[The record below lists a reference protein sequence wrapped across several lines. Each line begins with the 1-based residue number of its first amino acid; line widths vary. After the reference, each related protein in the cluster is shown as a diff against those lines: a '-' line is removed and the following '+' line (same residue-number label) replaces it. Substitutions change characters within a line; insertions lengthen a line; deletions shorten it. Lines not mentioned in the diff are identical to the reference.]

1 VAGTPAARGGATQAQ
16 KETNDWM
23 KDRNARVLARQQ
35 AEAAGR
41 QAWASSTRTGENL
54 QAPQPADVR
63 ALGSRSAQPQP
74 TVPDNGDASSS
85 PLQAA
90 SDAFSNF
97 QKGPAIPRPN
107 LAESFIPVVGPGW
120 EAVADLQQGNYG
132 GAALN
137 GALAASD
144 LFLAGSIAKGIAKGA
159 IYVADK
165 TASRAAPYAWRYM
178 RDRMQEDG
186 FIKAGEE
193 GHHWAIP
200 QNQWGK
206 DIPEWIKNQPW
217 NIKSLDRVTH
227 ARLRNKIGGL
237 PKFGALDQLR
247 YGTPAWAKAGAGSA
261 AGHSVSAIEAS
272 SEDDR

>member
-1 VAGTPAARGGATQAQ
+1 MAGTPAARGGATLAQ

-23 KDRNARVLARQQ
+23 RDRKSQLQAQQQ

-41 QAWASSTRTGENL
+41 QAWVSSSRTGENL

-63 ALGSRSAQPQP
+63 ALGSRGVQTAAAAHDDSG
-74 TVPDNGDASSS
+74 VS
-85 PLQAA
+85 PSPIQAA

-107 LAESFIPVVGPGW
+107 LAASFVPVVGPGW

-165 TASRAAPYAWRYM
+165 TANRAAPYAWRYM

-237 PKFGALDQLR
+237 SKFGALDRLR

-272 SEDDR
+272 SEDDL

>member
-1 VAGTPAARGGATQAQ
+1 MAGTPAARGGATQAQ
-16 KETNDWM
+16 NETNDWM
-23 KDRNARVLARQQ
+23 RDRKAQLQAQQQ
-35 AEAAGR
+35 AEADGR
-41 QAWASSTRTGENL
+41 KRWASSTRTGENL
-54 QAPQPADVR
+54 QAPQPSDVL
-63 ALGSRSAQPQP
+63 ALGSKTPTTSA
-74 TVPDNGDASSS
+74 NSGGES
-85 PLQAA
+85 PSPVQAV

-144 LFLAGSIAKGIAKGA
+144 LFLAGSIAKGIAKGG

-165 TASRAAPYAWRYM
+165 ASTRAAPYACRYM
-178 RDRMQEDG
+178 RDHLQEKG

-193 GHHWAIP
+193 GHHWFIP

-206 DIPEWIKNQPW
+206 NVPEWIKNQAW

-227 ARLRNKIGGL
+227 ARLRNRIGDL
-237 PKFGALDQLR
+237 PKFGPLDRLR
-247 YGTPAWAKAGAGSA
+247 YGTPTWAKVGTVSA
-261 AGHSVSAIEAS
+261 AGHPISAVEATT
-272 SEDDR
+272 DHRR

>member
-1 VAGTPAARGGATQAQ
+1 
-16 KETNDWM
+16 M
-23 KDRNARVLARQQ
+23 
-35 AEAAGR
+35 
-41 QAWASSTRTGENL
+41 
-54 QAPQPADVR
+54 
-63 ALGSRSAQPQP
+63 
-74 TVPDNGDASSS
+74 
-85 PLQAA
+85 

-144 LFLAGSIAKGIAKGA
+144 LFLAGSIAKGIAKGGV
-159 IYVADK
+159 YVVDK
-165 TASRAAPYAWRYM
+165 TTRSTTPYAWRYM
-178 RDRMQEDG
+178 RTLMQKDG

-200 QNQWGK
+200 QKQWGK
-206 DIPEWIKNQPW
+206 DVPEWIKNQPL

-227 ARLRNKIGGL
+227 GRLRHRMGAL
-237 PKFGALDQLR
+237 PKFNLAEQLWH
-247 YGTPAWAKAGAGSA
+247 GTPAWSKAAAGSA
-261 AGHSVSAIEAS
+261 GGHAAS
-272 SEDDR
+272 GVQAPSDRSR